1 MQIEKSAKV
10 ALARVVLR
18 QLQRDLEKQAVLGRA
33 GLQFAKQAPKWL
45 KGLIAGKAAPKA
57 IPQAA
62 GVSKQVLKRPWQGTL
77 RSNVPDLGKPQL
89 SLGEIGYEPLTR
101 SLPSTMTHAQKVR
114 MGYALPKPA
123 LSYGPSSISRK
134 PAMAPSM
141 GKRTF
146 GNLPSLGQVDLPV
159 SSVLRK

>member
-1 MQIEKSAKV
+1 MQIEKSAKI

-18 QLQRDLEKQAVLGRA
+18 QHQRDLEKQAALGTA
-33 GLQFAKQAPKWL
+33 ALQLVKQAPKWL
-45 KGLIAGKAAPKA
+45 KGLTSKA

-62 GVSKQVLKRPWQGTL
+62 GASKQVLKRAPKKTL
-77 RSNVPDLGKPQL
+77 RSNVPNLGKPQL
-89 SLGEIGYEPLTR
+89 SIGEIGYEPLTR
-101 SLPSTMTHAQKVR
+101 SLPSTMTRAQKVR
-114 MGYALPKPA
+114 AGFALPKRG
-123 LSYGPSSISRK
+123 LEHGPSSISRK

-146 GNLPSLGQVDLPV
+146 GELPSLGQVDLPV